1 LVVAVVT
8 VAPTPTIVAPSPTTE
23 DAEVV
28 DRPYVVLLWNDPITL
43 MDVVV
48 RVLGKVFG
56 YSADKAERLMMTAHL
71 EGKVPVWTG
80 PREQAVR
87 HCVALGTNG
96 LQATV
101 AEA

>member
-1 LVVAVVT
+1 MVDVAT
-8 VAPTPTIVAPSPTTE
+8 SPTVDE
-23 DAEVV
+23 ADVV
-28 DRPYVVLLWNDPITL
+28 DRPYVVLLWNDPVTL
-43 MDVVV
+43 MEVVV
-48 RVLGKVFG
+48 RVLAKVFG
-56 YSADKAERLMMTAHL
+56 YSAEKAERLMMTAHL

-80 PREQAVR
+80 PREEAVR